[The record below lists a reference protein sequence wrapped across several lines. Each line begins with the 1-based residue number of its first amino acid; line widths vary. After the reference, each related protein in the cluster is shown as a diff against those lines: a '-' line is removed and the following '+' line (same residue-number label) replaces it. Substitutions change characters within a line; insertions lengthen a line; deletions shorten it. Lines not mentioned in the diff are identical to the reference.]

1 MVVAGVSCSH
11 RQLPG
16 QGPFVVACRAWTPH
30 YRILVA
36 LVEKVLDCAGCAI
49 TCSFDWFDCHLQYMY
64 TFIHFFVCMCTRG
77 VCVCVCGTSQEK

>member
-1 MVVAGVSCSH
+1 MTIACSIPCPSYPEDIRLRELWVVVAGVSCSH

-49 TCSFDWFDCHLQYMY
+49 TCSFDWFDCHL
-64 TFIHFFVCMCTRG
+64 HW
-77 VCVCVCGTSQEK
+77 